1 MTKTFIISEI
11 GNNHN
16 GSITRA
22 LEMIDLSKKMG
33 ADAVKF
39 QLRDVENM
47 YRKNNEN
54 EDLGTEY
61 ILDLLGKYEL
71 KNEDHKIIREYCK
84 KINIEYICS
93 PWDLNSLKYLD
104 SFNLNQIKVASA
116 DMTNL
121 PLINEIIKRKK
132 KNNFIYWYEQ

>member
-71 KNEDHKIIREYCK
+71 KTEDHKIIREYCK
-84 KINIEYICS
+84 KINIEYM
-93 PWDLNSLKYLD
+93 LTMGYKL
-104 SFNLNQIKVASA
+104 
-116 DMTNL
+116 TNIL
-121 PLINEIIKRKK
+121 R
-132 KNNFIYWYEQ
+132 